1 MSYKPNNCFNKN
13 NYLIMAEEIC
23 WSARKRLGL
32 RFGGGE
38 ARLWIELERLL
49 KTLLSKKT
57 QPTDPKPN
65 NKTKSPPPHPNPN
78 PNLATTKNRP
88 DSRSVVEHFQR
99 YSAELLI
106 CKQKNQHEIWVA
118 LN

>member
-49 KTLLSKKT
+49 KTLLWKKT

-65 NKTKSPPPHPNPN
+65 NKTKSPPPPPI
-78 PNLATTKNRP
+78 PILTPTL
-88 DSRSVVEHFQR
+88 QQ
-99 YSAELLI
+99 
-106 CKQKNQHEIWVA
+106 QKIAPIRGA
-118 LN
+118 LWNISSDIRRNY

>member
-1 MSYKPNNCFNKN
+1 
-13 NYLIMAEEIC
+13 MAEEIC

-49 KTLLSKKT
+49 KTLLWKKKKT
-57 QPTDPKPN
+57 TTNRPKN
-65 NKTKSPPPHPNPN
+65 QQQNKKPPPNPN
-78 PNLATTKNRP
+78 PKPNLATTKNRR
-88 DSRSVVEHFQR
+88 DSRSVVEHIQR

-106 CKQKNQHEIWVA
+106 CKQKNQYEIWVA